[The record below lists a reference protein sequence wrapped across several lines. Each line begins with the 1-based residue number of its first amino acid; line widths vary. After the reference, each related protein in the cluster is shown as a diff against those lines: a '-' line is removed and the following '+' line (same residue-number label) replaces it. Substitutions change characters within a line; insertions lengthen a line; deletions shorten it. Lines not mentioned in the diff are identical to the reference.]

1 MALPINIDELLR
13 GKTGNDHFLETMHI
27 HQAFVDEKAY
37 LASIGKELES
47 CVVQKSEL
55 LATID
60 PFLK

>member
-13 GKTGNDHFLETMHI
+13 GKTGNDHFLETMPV
-27 HQAFVDEKAY
+27 HQTFVDEKAY
-37 LASIGKELES
+37 LASKELES

-60 PFLK
+60 PFLE

>member
-1 MALPINIDELLR
+1 MALPINIDKLLR
-13 GKTGNDHFLETMHI
+13 GKTGNGQFLATMPI
-27 HQAFVDEKAY
+27 HQTFVDEKAY

-60 PFLK
+60 PFLE

>member
-55 LATID
+55 
-60 PFLK
+60 